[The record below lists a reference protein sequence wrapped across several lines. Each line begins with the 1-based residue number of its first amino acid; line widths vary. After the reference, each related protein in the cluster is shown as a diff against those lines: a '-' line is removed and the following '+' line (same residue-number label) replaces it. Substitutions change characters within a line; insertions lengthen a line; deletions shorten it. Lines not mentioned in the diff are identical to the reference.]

1 MENLVILKD
10 DFESHWIYK
19 TKATTVLKLA
29 ELHKSDLKSLLCIQ
43 DQSIKQIIKKHIQIS
58 VM

>member
-19 TKATTVLKLA
+19 TKAATVLKLA

-43 DQSIKQIIKKHIQIS
+43 GQSIKQIVKKHIQIS